1 MTELTG
7 IGGFILLVLDLWA
20 LVSTL
25 GSSASTGRKV
35 LWSLLIILLPLL
47 GFILWLI
54 MGPRSGNQTV

>member
-7 IGGFILLVLDLWA
+7 IGGFIILALALWA
-20 LVSTL
+20 IISTI

-35 LWSLLIILLPLL
+35 LWCLIVFFLPLL

-54 MGPRSGNQTV
+54 FGPRARR